1 MLLRFVVVI
10 VNFYILNQG
19 CWLLYVL
26 MFLSLSILILIVQ
39 PYKKSYM
46 NVLDGLLLA
55 LMGLLTLLNVTFQY
69 LLPAAIETLPLI
81 LVIIT
86 GFPQLVLLL
95 TLIYKQ
101 LIGKWIMYVTGK
113 ISSFLKKIHKQYN
126 QAEEELSDTDSL
138 PHRLVSP
145 NQYNKSLLSESEQ
158 THKTLTVQ
166 GQVPPVY
173 TYGSIS

>member
-1 MLLRFVVVI
+1 
-10 VNFYILNQG
+10 
-19 CWLLYVL
+19 
-26 MFLSLSILILIVQ
+26 
-39 PYKKSYM
+39 
-46 NVLDGLLLA
+46 
-55 LMGLLTLLNVTFQY
+55 MGLLTLLNVTFQY
-69 LLPAAIETLPLI
+69 LLPAANETLPLI

-101 LIGKWIMYVTGK
+101 LIGKWIIYVTGK
-113 ISSFLKKIHKQYN
+113 ISSFLKKIHKPN

-145 NQYNKSLLSESEQ
+145 NQYNSSLLSETEQ
-158 THKTLTVQ
+158 THKTPTVQ

-173 TYGSIS
+173 AYGSIS